1 MATPGPVT
9 IAKGLIPNLPYDP
22 ERDFATVSL
31 VNAAANVFAI
41 HPSIPARTMKEFV
54 ALAAHRPTHI
64 GVSAI
69 GSVQHLL
76 AEMMKRETRARVDV
90 VAYKGGAQVA
100 IDVAGGQIESM
111 WNVLPVVLPL
121 IESKR
126 IRALA
131 VASEKRSALLPLV
144 PTTAEA
150 GWPNITGTAWN
161 GLVAPA
167 ATPQDIISRLN
178 NEISGIVAAADMR
191 ERFTS
196 LGMEPMIGT
205 PQQFA
210 EFLKAETAR
219 WAEVVKAANIK
230 IE

>member
-1 MATPGPVT
+1 MPAH
-9 IAKGLIPNLPYDP
+9 
-22 ERDFATVSL
+22 SL
-31 VNAAANVFAI
+31 
-41 HPSIPARTMKEFV
+41 KEFV
-54 ALAAHRPTHI
+54 ALAAHQPTRI

-76 AEMMKRETRARVDV
+76 AEMMKRGTPANVDV
-90 VAYKGGAQVA
+90 VAYKGGVQVA

-121 IESKR
+121 IENKR

-161 GLVAPA
+161 GVVAPA
-167 ATPQDIISRLN
+167 ATPQDVVSRLN
-178 NEISGIVAAADMR
+178 NEISSIVAAADMR
-191 ERFTS
+191 ERFTV
-196 LGMEPMIGT
+196 LRMEPIIGT
-205 PQQFA
+205 PRQS
-210 EFLKAETAR
+210 L
-219 WAEVVKAANIK
+219 NS
-230 IE
+230 